1 MELAFLPEEAEY
13 TDSTE
18 RVLVASVISVTQN
31 QLFLWILPTYPGTAE
46 VTETA
51 NSAVS
56 VTSAASTAHLVE
68 IAIEYAFL
76 GQKSSF
82 WPIFLNRMRK
92 FAQNFN

>member
-56 VTSAASTAHLVE
+56 VTSAASLCGITFQAL
-68 IAIEYAFL
+68 I
-76 GQKSSF
+76 
-82 WPIFLNRMRK
+82 LN
-92 FAQNFN
+92 

>member
-56 VTSAASTAHLVE
+56 VTSAASV
-68 IAIEYAFL
+68 
-76 GQKSSF
+76 SSAYYSLHF
-82 WPIFLNRMRK
+82 FDILSPLCKWVFFIVL
-92 FAQNFN
+92 

>member
-56 VTSAASTAHLVE
+56 VTFAASGARKALVE
-68 IAIEYAFL
+68 I
-76 GQKSSF
+76 
-82 WPIFLNRMRK
+82 
-92 FAQNFN
+92 FNVYTAPEIIKCVF

>member
-56 VTSAASTAHLVE
+56 VTSAASYPPL
-68 IAIEYAFL
+68 
-76 GQKSSF
+76 
-82 WPIFLNRMRK
+82 PIFLSYPARRSGTSS
-92 FAQNFN
+92 

>member
-46 VTETA
+46 
-51 NSAVS
+51 
-56 VTSAASTAHLVE
+56 STD
-68 IAIEYAFL
+68 
-76 GQKSSF
+76 ST
-82 WPIFLNRMRK
+82 
-92 FAQNFN
+92 

>member
-56 VTSAASTAHLVE
+56 VTSAAS
-68 IAIEYAFL
+68 
-76 GQKSSF
+76 QKSLGNLPWDKQKVF
-82 WPIFLNRMRK
+82 HIYDF
-92 FAQNFN
+92 

>member
-56 VTSAASTAHLVE
+56 VTSAASPYLLINSRTARNLLCSLK
-68 IAIEYAFL
+68 I
-76 GQKSSF
+76 
-82 WPIFLNRMRK
+82 
-92 FAQNFN
+92 

>member
-56 VTSAASTAHLVE
+56 VTSAASDYRQATRDGPE
-68 IAIEYAFL
+68 
-76 GQKSSF
+76 
-82 WPIFLNRMRK
+82 
-92 FAQNFN
+92 

>member
-56 VTSAASTAHLVE
+56 VTSAASVIRWSRFTMF
-68 IAIEYAFL
+68 FL
-76 GQKSSF
+76 RGIFSIQK
-82 WPIFLNRMRK
+82 K
-92 FAQNFN
+92 

>member
-56 VTSAASTAHLVE
+56 VTSAASGQQTE
-68 IAIEYAFL
+68 KSFL
-76 GQKSSF
+76 YPCFSKNMKT
-82 WPIFLNRMRK
+82 I
-92 FAQNFN
+92 

>member
-56 VTSAASTAHLVE
+56 VTSAVSLLASSKNVL
-68 IAIEYAFL
+68 FL
-76 GQKSSF
+76 
-82 WPIFLNRMRK
+82 PL
-92 FAQNFN
+92 

>member
-56 VTSAASTAHLVE
+56 VTSAASDVNVSLICQLWLRLVQGLPRRLLKLPW
-68 IAIEYAFL
+68 F
-76 GQKSSF
+76 S
-82 WPIFLNRMRK
+82 
-92 FAQNFN
+92 

>member
-56 VTSAASTAHLVE
+56 VTSAASVPSGHACLLFFYNSLLKVNCRETIWTLFHNSL
-68 IAIEYAFL
+68 
-76 GQKSSF
+76 
-82 WPIFLNRMRK
+82 
-92 FAQNFN
+92 

>member
-56 VTSAASTAHLVE
+56 VTSAAS
-68 IAIEYAFL
+68 
-76 GQKSSF
+76 SF
-82 WPIFLNRMRK
+82 NPVMPKRPGKVKVLW
-92 FAQNFN
+92 AS